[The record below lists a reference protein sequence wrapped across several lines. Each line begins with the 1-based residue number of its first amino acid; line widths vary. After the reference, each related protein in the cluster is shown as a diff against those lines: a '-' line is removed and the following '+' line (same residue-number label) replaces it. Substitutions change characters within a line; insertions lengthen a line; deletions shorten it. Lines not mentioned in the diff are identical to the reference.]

1 MKKGFYSIIAVGLL
15 VLTVSSAFL
24 GCQARMPGD
33 DDPQGASS
41 PSKED
46 IKK

>member
-1 MKKGFYSIIAVGLL
+1 MKKGLYSFIAVGLL
-15 VLTVSSAFL
+15 VLTLGTAFL